1 MYRIAIVAFTSALVL
16 AAGVGADDNKQKKE
30 EKKDKPAKT
39 AVVPFELL
47 KSGHVAVD
55 VKVNGKGPY
64 KLIFDTGAPISLVN
78 NKLAKE
84 AGLLDDKEKQP
95 LFNLFGA
102 AGEKKVK
109 SMQLGEA
116 KAEGVTVMVM
126 DHPTVKA
133 ISDALKT
140 PIYGLVGFPF
150 FAQFKMTID
159 YQKKTLTLTPNGYKV
174 PPGLLESLTKMIMEG
189 PKDAT
194 LAPSAQWGLVCTKD
208 KGDEDDG
215 VDVTAVGPHG
225 AAGKD
230 GVKTGHR
237 RL

>member
-1 MYRIAIVAFTSALVL
+1 MYRILFAAFVSALVL
-16 AAGVGADDNKQKKE
+16 VGAVGADDNKQKKE
-30 EKKDKPAKT
+30 TKKDKEAK
-39 AVVPFELL
+39 AVVVPFEIL

-84 AGLLDDKEKQP
+84 AGLIEGNEKKSM
-95 LFNLFGA
+95 FDLFGA

-109 SMQLGEA
+109 SMELGGA
-116 KAEGVTVMVM
+116 KASDVTVMVM

-133 ISDALKT
+133 LSDALKT

-159 YQKKTLTLTPNGYKV
+159 YQKKTLSLTPNGYKV
-174 PPGLLESLTKMIMEG
+174 PPGLMEALT
-189 PKDAT
+189 
-194 LAPSAQWGLVCTKD
+194 
-208 KGDEDDG
+208 
-215 VDVTAVGPHG
+215 
-225 AAGKD
+225 
-230 GVKTGHR
+230 
-237 RL
+237 